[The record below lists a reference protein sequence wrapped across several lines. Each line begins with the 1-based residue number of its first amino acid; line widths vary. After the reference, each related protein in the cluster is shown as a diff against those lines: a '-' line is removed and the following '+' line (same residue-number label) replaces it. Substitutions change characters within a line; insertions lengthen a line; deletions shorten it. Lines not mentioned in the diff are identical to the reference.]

1 MKIDN
6 LANEKLIALFASSSE
21 QQYNMIIDDDIKKY
35 NLLVEKQDEIVK
47 ELRKRGL
54 EARLEL
60 TKLFNHPN
68 IQVRLNAARRSIG
81 VAREPALNVLRQ
93 IMKEDFG
100 PFRLDAGM
108 TVALVEDGTV
118 TPT

>member
-1 MKIDN
+1 MKLD
-6 LANEKLIALFASSSE
+6 KLTADELVSLFASLGE
-21 QQYNMIIDDDIKKY
+21 QRYPLTLN
-35 NLLVEKQDEIVK
+35 DEIKLANRLIRQQNEITK
-47 ELRKRGL
+47 ELRRRGI

-68 IQVRLNAARRSIG
+68 IQVRMNAAKWSIG

-93 IMKEDFG
+93 ITKEDFG
-100 PFRLDAGM
+100 AFRLSAGM
-108 TVALVEDGTV
+108 TVALVEDGTI

>member
-1 MKIDN
+1 MKLNN
-6 LANEKLIALFASSSE
+6 LTINELVARFVSLSE
-21 QQYNMIIDDDIKKY
+21 RQYPLLLNDEIKKY
-35 NLLVEKQDEIVK
+35 NRLFDKQTEIDK
-47 ELRKRGL
+47 ELRRRGI

-68 IQVRLNAARRSIG
+68 IQVRMNAARHSMG

-93 IMKEDFG
+93 ITQEDFG
-100 PFRLDAGM
+100 PFRLHAGM
-108 TVALVEDGTV
+108 AVALIEDGTV

>member
-1 MKIDN
+1 MKIDK
-6 LANEKLIALFASSSE
+6 LTTNELIDHFELLSE
-21 QQYNMIIDDDIKKY
+21 QQYSLVLDDDIKKY
-35 NLLVEKQDEIVK
+35 NLLVDKQTEIDK
-47 ELRKRGL
+47 ELRRRGV

-68 IQVRLNAARRSIG
+68 IQVRLMAARHSMG

-108 TVALVEDGTV
+108 TVALVEDGTI

>member
-1 MKIDN
+1 MTLDK
-6 LANEKLIALFASSSE
+6 LTTGELIANFTSLSE
-21 QQYNMIIDDDIKKY
+21 RQYPLLLNDETAKY
-35 NLLVEKQDEIVK
+35 NLLVRKQVEIDK
-47 ELRKRGL
+47 ELRSRGT

-60 TKLFNHPN
+60 TKLFDHPN
-68 IQVRLNAARRSIG
+68 IQVRLIAARHSIG

-100 PFRLDAGM
+100 PFRLSAGM
-108 TVALVEDGTV
+108 TVALVEDGTI